1 MPKLPRPPRWASM
14 NFLRGAQPGLES
26 LALASVL
33 PSLGSSVAPV
43 ALPTLAMSFQVSF
56 GTVQW
61 VLLGYLLALTLGCSS
76 RVESRTASDAGLRVT
91 SGLGAIFMAAG
102 LRVAFAVSTG
112 LVLVALAFTYAS
124 RPTATSTPQL

>member
-61 VLLGYLLALTLGCSS
+61 VLLAYLLALTLALLVVGGVSD
-76 RVESRTASDAGLRVT
+76 RVGRGPAGDLGPWRRLHGGGPARRVRR
-91 SGLGAIFMAAG
+91 LHRARARRARLHVRIPAYRH
-102 LRVAFAVSTG
+102 L
-112 LVLVALAFTYAS
+112 Y
-124 RPTATSTPQL
+124 PQL